1 MTKETLDAIR
11 KHAQLQLSPY
21 EVEIQC
27 GLEDGAITEGEEA
40 TRAWWEG
47 RTQGIT
53 NIRATLMQQVR
64 DGNVQAAREMSKYA
78 DEVNPENEE

>member
-1 MTKETLDAIR
+1 MNKETLDEIR
-11 KHAQLQLSPY
+11 KHAYVQLSPY

-27 GLEDGAITEGEEA
+27 GLEDGVIAKSDEA

-53 NIRATLMQQVR
+53 NIRATLMQQAR